1 MRSTVV
7 LGPHHLEAWRCVMFM
22 YFFFLL
28 SYEKRGLRRLYL
40 KWHISP
46 GPVGFLEEFYEVFW
60 DIIEDDLMDLFHS
73 CQPV

>member
-1 MRSTVV
+1 
-7 LGPHHLEAWRCVMFM
+7 
-22 YFFFLL
+22 LL

-40 KWHISP
+40 KWNISP

-60 DIIEDDLMDLFHS
+60 DIMEDDLMDLFHS